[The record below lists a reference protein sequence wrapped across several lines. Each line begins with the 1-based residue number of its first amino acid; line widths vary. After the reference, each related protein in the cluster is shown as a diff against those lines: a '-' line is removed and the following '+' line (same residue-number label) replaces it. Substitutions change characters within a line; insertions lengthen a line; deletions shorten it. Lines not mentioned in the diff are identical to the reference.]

1 MGRQETFE
9 IFKRDYSDNSTIE
22 ENKNGLK
29 MR

>member
-1 MGRQETFE
+1 MGRQEAFE
-9 IFKRDYSDNSTIE
+9 IFKRDYGDSSTIE